1 MWQLQKKR
9 KYFSFSF
16 NLAPSFICTSLNRSE
31 LKARIFDVDN
41 ASAFNALALDIF
53 RYQSVNNAVYGK
65 FLHFLGVSPQKVNE
79 ITDIPFLPIELFKSQ
94 PVVTGQYTP
103 EVVFTSSGT
112 SGAETSRHNVR
123 ELEIYRQSFTR
134 GFELFYGPVK
144 DYCVLALLPAYL
156 EREGSSLVL
165 MADDFI
171 KKSNHPLSGFYL
183 NNLEQLAENLRK
195 LEKENQA
202 TLLLGVSF
210 ALLDLA
216 EQFPQP
222 LNKTILMETGGM
234 KGRRKEITREEL
246 HRTLKNAFNS
256 TAIHSEY
263 GMTELLSQAYSKGEG
278 LFNCP
283 PWMQILIR
291 EQDDPLGYAS
301 PGKTGGINVID
312 LANIDSCS
320 FIATSDLGRKQTD
333 NRFEVLGRF
342 DSSDVRGCNLMV
354 G

>member
-1 MWQLQKKR
+1 
-9 KYFSFSF
+9 
-16 NLAPSFICTSLNRSE
+16 LALSFIRTSLNRSE

-41 ASAFNALALDIF
+41 PSAFNALALDIF

-65 FLHFLGVSPQKVNE
+65 FLHFLGVSSQSVQE
-79 ITDIPFLPIELFKSQ
+79 IEDIPFLPIELFKSQ
-94 PVVTGQYTP
+94 QVVTGEFIP
-103 EVVFTSSGT
+103 EEVFTSSGT
-112 SGAETSRHNVR
+112 SGAETSRHYLR
-123 ELEIYRQSFTR
+123 ELEIYRQSFTK
-134 GFELFYGPVK
+134 GFELFYGPIE

-183 NNLEQLAENLRK
+183 NNLNQLAANLK
-195 LEKENQA
+195 SLANQHQP

-216 EQFPQP
+216 EQFPQA
-222 LNKTILMETGGM
+222 LGNTIIMETGGM
-234 KGRRKEITREEL
+234 KGRRKELTRNEL
-246 HRTLKNAFNS
+246 HQTLQFAFEVEK
-256 TAIHSEY
+256 IHSEY
-263 GMTELLSQAYSKGEG
+263 GMTELLSQAYSKGDG

-283 PWMQILIR
+283 PWLQILIR
-291 EQDDPLGYAS
+291 EQDDPMSYA
-301 PGKTGGINVID
+301 PAGKTGGINVID

-320 FIATSDLGRKQTD
+320 FIATSDLGRKHAD
-333 NRFEVLGRF
+333 NSFEVLGRF